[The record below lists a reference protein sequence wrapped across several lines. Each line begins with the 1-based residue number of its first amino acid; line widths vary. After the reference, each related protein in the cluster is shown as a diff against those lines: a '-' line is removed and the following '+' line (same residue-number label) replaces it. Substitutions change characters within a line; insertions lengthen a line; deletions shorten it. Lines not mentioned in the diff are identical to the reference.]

1 MKIKNYVKNLKI
13 MWENR
18 LKELD
23 NIAVGEC
30 RMLKQG
36 MTCKF
41 KRRDCRV
48 KFTGTVIFSN
58 NRCGFVVLSN
68 AGSSF
73 YVSNMRDI
81 YPISKPVMWY
91 DYYKEYLEVKGE

>member
-1 MKIKNYVKNLKI
+1 MKIKNYVKNLRI

-30 RMLKQG
+30 RLLKQG

-41 KRRDCRV
+41 KRRDSRV

-58 NRCGFVVLSN
+58 NRCAFIVLSN
-68 AGSSF
+68 CGSNL
-73 YVSNMRDI
+73 YVSNMRDVC
-81 YPISKPVMWY
+81 PVSKPVMWY
-91 DYYKEYLEVKGE
+91 DYYKEYLEEE